1 MSEIEYPHLVVIL
14 RASDTG
20 VLDGYGRP
28 LLTDFSPIEADVP
41 AWVQQLGMQEQ
52 QLLSQ
57 AGAEHVSHRIFMDPT
72 DVTPGDMIR
81 WALEQTDFEL
91 LEVKD
96 PDGTGHHLEIIANEI
111 VPVPLFALV
120 S

>member
-1 MSEIEYPHLVVIL
+1 VTIL

-28 LLTDFSPIEADVP
+28 LLSDFTPIEVDVP

-111 VPVPLFALV
+111 VPVPPFDLV

>member
-1 MSEIEYPHLVVIL
+1 MSELEYPHLVTIL

-28 LLTDFSPIEADVP
+28 LLTDFTPIEVDVP

-81 WALEQTDFEL
+81 WAAEQSDFEL

-111 VPVPLFALV
+111 VPVPIPALV

>member
-14 RASDTG
+14 RAFDTG

-28 LLTDFSPIEADVP
+28 LLTDFVPIEGDVP
-41 AWVQQLGMQEQ
+41 AWVQQLGMHEQ

-81 WALEQTDFEL
+81 WAGLRDFEL
-91 LEVKD
+91 LEVND
-96 PDGTGHHLEIIANEI
+96 PDGTGHHLEIIASEI
-111 VPVPLFALV
+111 VPVQPFDLL

>member
-20 VLDGYGRP
+20 VVDAYERP
-28 LLTDFSPIEADVP
+28 LLTEFIPIEADVP
-41 AWVQQLGMQEQ
+41 AWVQQLGSQEQ

-57 AGAEHVSHRIFMDPT
+57 AGAQHVSHRIFMDPT
-72 DVTPGDMIR
+72 DVTAADMLR
-81 WALEQTDFEL
+81 WAGGQCDFEL
-91 LEVKD
+91 FEVKD